1 MIKYWPMN
9 GKKISW
15 GPKYEVDKHE
25 SNSKQHDAS
34 SGPSK
39 CPLSCEAAHLP
50 TLTLIRRNIGMKSA
64 NNFDN
69 LLLYNLQERTKKTS
83 PSFVKKSSCSSFSFS
98 LFLSYPKN
106 TWLEMAKFWYWM
118 DPITVTLIL
127 YLDLGQAIHE
137 HCALA
142 KLASLIK
149 HQKKISSG
157 LQI

>member
-1 MIKYWPMN
+1 MN

-83 PSFVKKSSCSSFSFS
+83 PSFLKKIFV
-98 LFLSYPKN
+98 LFFFLQ
-106 TWLEMAKFWYWM
+106 
-118 DPITVTLIL
+118 LIL
-127 YLDLGQAIHE
+127 ILSKKHVIRNGKVLVLDGPHNGDSHPLFRFGTSNTR
-137 HCALA
+137 ALCIGEVSFLD
-142 KLASLIK
+142 KTS
-149 HQKKISSG
+149 KKNF
-157 LQI
+157 LWFANLVH

>member
-1 MIKYWPMN
+1 MIKYRPMN

-15 GPKYEVDKHE
+15 GPKYQADKHE
-25 SNSKQHDAS
+25 SNSKQHVAS

-50 TLTLIRRNIGMKSA
+50 ILTLIRRNIGMKSA

-69 LLLYNLQERTKKTS
+69 LLMYNLQERTKKIS
-83 PSFVKKSSCSSFSFS
+83 LSFLKKISSSSFSFS
-98 LFLSYPKN
+98 LFLSYPK
-106 TWLEMAKFWYWM
+106 TTRLEMVKVWYWVDLM
-118 DPITVTLIL
+118 TVTLIL
-127 YLDLGQAIHE
+127 YLDLGRAIHE

-149 HQKKISSG
+149 HQKKNF
-157 LQI
+157 L